1 MHPDQEGI
9 KKTFVRDKKYY
20 IRVND
25 DFVHN
30 EDINK
35 FYNQLQLGSELHRL
49 DYLLMNI
56 IGMKRAY
63 IDDKNLYSGLGKI
76 EDILR
81 EKGILCDNIIEKF
94 LLIIISKRKKVLIME
109 ENQLQKE
116 IDKMSKSIK
125 TDNYPMSIG
134 ELSNLYLDGD
144 ININPIYQRMF
155 RWDIT
160 QQSALIESILL
171 QIPIPPIY
179 VFQDEDGTWSII
191 DGQQRLSTIFKF
203 MGILK
208 QDNECEDEEI
218 KEEINQRE
226 PLTKTRFLPSL
237 EGKYWDDENEE
248 NSLTEAQRRYIK
260 RSKILIV
267 IIDKSSDEF
276 AQYEMF
282 QRLNT
287 GGSHLSAQEIRN
299 CILVMRNESVYKQI
313 KKLSE
318 YDNFRKAIPISE
330 KDMEEQGYIEL
341 VVKYMV
347 LRYSEWNVNDSENFN
362 NFLTDEILKMIINNQ
377 IDFEMEGELFKK
389 VFDLIFD
396 VMEDNAFKKFDPIK
410 GKNTGAVLVGAYE
423 AIIPGLAINYDY
435 FRENRNE
442 LKNKICSMYTDE
454 RYIAATKRGVR
465 PVGRIKKLAAFSREN
480 FNSGK

>member
-1 MHPDQEGI
+1 
-9 KKTFVRDKKYY
+9 
-20 IRVND
+20 
-25 DFVHN
+25 
-30 EDINK
+30 
-35 FYNQLQLGSELHRL
+35 
-49 DYLLMNI
+49 
-56 IGMKRAY
+56 
-63 IDDKNLYSGLGKI
+63 
-76 EDILR
+76 
-81 EKGILCDNIIEKF
+81 
-94 LLIIISKRKKVLIME
+94 ME

-330 KDMEEQGYIEL
+330 K
-341 VVKYMV
+341 VV
-347 LRYSEWNVNDSENFN
+347 LIPLSRRLTEW
-362 NFLTDEILKMIINNQ
+362 
-377 IDFEMEGELFKK
+377 
-389 VFDLIFD
+389 
-396 VMEDNAFKKFDPIK
+396 PISSFSTAK
-410 GKNTGAVLVGAYE
+410 
-423 AIIPGLAINYDY
+423 
-435 FRENRNE
+435 
-442 LKNKICSMYTDE
+442 
-454 RYIAATKRGVR
+454 TKR
-465 PVGRIKKLAAFSREN
+465 LSF
-480 FNSGK
+480 